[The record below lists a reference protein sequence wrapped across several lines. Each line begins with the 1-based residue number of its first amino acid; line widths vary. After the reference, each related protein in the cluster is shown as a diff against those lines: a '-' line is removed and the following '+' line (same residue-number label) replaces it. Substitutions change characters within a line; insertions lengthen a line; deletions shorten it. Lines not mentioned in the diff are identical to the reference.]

1 MKNHAINFR
10 IIRNYKGVT
19 FKEISKRGISSFQ
32 LSRFDKGETHDCKNA
47 TVVDF
52 SNQRRM
58 MWSQLTHRAKGVTR
72 HLLKL

>member
-19 FKEISKRGISSFQ
+19 LKEISKRGISSFQ

-52 SNQRRM
+52 RIS
-58 MWSQLTHRAKGVTR
+58 VE
-72 HLLKL
+72 